1 MSEQERRNH
10 LLDSKD
16 YLKEAERLLLGHC
29 RECLLWDLE
38 TLMSELDEEIASA
51 DAEIL
56 GETGEPDIS
65 LMDPYSDDIF

>member
-10 LLDSKD
+10 LLDTKD
-16 YLKEAERLLLGHC
+16 YLKEAERLLQGHC

-38 TLMSELDEEIASA
+38 TLISELDEEIASA

-56 GETGEPDIS
+56 EKSGESDAS
-65 LMDPYSDDIF
+65 LMGPYSDDIF